1 MSNRLLETIRKVS
14 ESSLEAMKPADIFF
28 GVVESVS
35 PLIIGIDQKLKL
47 TEDVLILTSSVLDFK
62 CEIVPDKKKREAFIE
77 DFCELSG
84 SCQIEVAPYDE
95 YIVIKNRLKKGERVI
110 LLRAFGGQKF
120 VVLDRMVNV

>member
-1 MSNRLLETIRKVS
+1 MSSRLLETIKKVS

-28 GVVESVS
+28 GTVESES

-62 CEIVPDKKKREAFIE
+62 CSIVYEENKMSAYIE

-84 SCQIEVAPYDE
+84 SCKIKTNPYE
-95 YIVIKNRLKKGERVI
+95 EEIVIKNSLKKGEKVI
-110 LLRAFGGQKF
+110 LLRALGGQKF
-120 VVLDRMVNV
+120 VVLDRVEV